1 MQADYVIVGAGAAGC
16 VLADGLSR
24 AGASVVLLEA
34 GQPARNINTKIPAA
48 FSKLFKGKHD
58 WNYETVPQPH
68 LNNRRL
74 YWPRGKML
82 GGSTSMNA
90 MIYQRGHRATYD
102 QWAAAGNPGWGYTD
116 LLPVFMALEDQERGA
131 SDFHGVGGSLS
142 VTDLRTVNPLSQA
155 FVDAA
160 VSAGFEHNDDF
171 NDAGQTG
178 FGTYQV
184 TQRDGRRASAATAF
198 LKPAMTR
205 PNLTVLTGVHAVEVV
220 LRQGRAVGVEYAD
233 KAGRHVAY
241 ASGEVILCG
250 GAINSPQLLMLSGI
264 GPAQD
269 LQSVGVDVAVDSPR
283 VGKNL
288 IDHLVCG
295 TSYAVNQPIS
305 LAHAEAVSYTHLT
318 LPTIC
323 SV

>member
-102 QWAAAGNPGWGYTD
+102 QWAAAGNPGWGYTC
-116 LLPVFMALEDQERGA
+116 LLYT
-131 SDFHGVGGSLS
+131 S
-142 VTDLRTVNPLSQA
+142 
-155 FVDAA
+155 DAA
-160 VSAGFEHNDDF
+160 DE
-171 NDAGQTG
+171 
-178 FGTYQV
+178 
-184 TQRDGRRASAATAF
+184 
-198 LKPAMTR
+198 
-205 PNLTVLTGVHAVEVV
+205 
-220 LRQGRAVGVEYAD
+220 
-233 KAGRHVAY
+233 
-241 ASGEVILCG
+241 
-250 GAINSPQLLMLSGI
+250 
-264 GPAQD
+264 
-269 LQSVGVDVAVDSPR
+269 
-283 VGKNL
+283 
-288 IDHLVCG
+288 
-295 TSYAVNQPIS
+295 
-305 LAHAEAVSYTHLT
+305 
-318 LPTIC
+318 
-323 SV
+323 